1 MEIKCA
7 FCGRGRS
14 AVGRLISNENA
25 GVAICDACIDTSA
38 NALGLVLA
46 PRSDLPEIIVAT
58 KAAIGDLDRLIAAGV
73 AARHELSSWLPAE
86 AEETAPAAAS
96 AIATPLSTR

>member
-14 AVGRLISNENA
+14 AVGRLIANEGA
-25 GVAICDACIDTSA
+25 GIAICDGCIATSA
-38 NALGLVLA
+38 DALGLVLA

-73 AARHELSSWLPAE
+73 AARHELSSWLPRE
-86 AEETAPAAAS
+86 ARSLIPTD
-96 AIATPLSTR
+96 